1 MGEIAMFTFVI
12 RTAVGFCVRALL
24 LLLMVLA
31 LG

>member
-1 MGEIAMFTFVI
+1 MGEIAMLTFLFQ
-12 RTAVGFCVRALL
+12 TAVGLCVRALL